1 MDTTPEPKRRSPR
14 IDADK
19 KCRTAAKQLAGAVAE
34 RVWGL
39 AVAPDGKEYYY
50 HLATNATAWS
60 LPAGAI
66 LQADGETYVSEQ
78 QHRISPR
85 SSPKAKPSPSTRSP
99 KGGSPKARV
108 AAATGQTSP
117 NVPLSEQRPAAA
129 TGSPMGP
136 KSRAAVATGSP
147 LLTGSPMSLPKSV
160 RVDAA
165 AATTPPGKAPA
176 AASGAAAHAAGRLAV
191 EVRRLRPLLQE
202 SRADLLAL
210 KAEQDRSVASYADP
224 YVPGPRT
231 VRMGYASQPHAQGS
245 LPRGAK
251 YCACAVH
258 VYASGVPYVP
268 RTVAPQV
275 ASLQAA
281 LLGMVSRAL
290 DAQALS
296 DVGSTEL
303 HMEAD
308 AAEAPQDAAEVEAAE
323 EEAVEEEAVKAE
335 EEVAGEE
342 EQEQEQKLEQEQ
354 EQEITAVQAARRL
367 RTLLASVQEQL
378 QHSEG
383 RCAESAAELQ
393 AGMPPCQASH
403 ALLPALAPPPG

>member
-129 TGSPMGP
+129 AGSPMSP
-136 KSRAAVATGSP
+136 KSRAAVATPPGKG
-147 LLTGSPMSLPKSV
+147 GSPMNPKSV
-160 RVDAA
+160 RVDTA
-165 AATTPPGKAPA
+165 AATTPPDKA
-176 AASGAAAHAAGRLAV
+176 AATMTGAAAHAAGLLAA

-251 YCACAVH
+251 YCAYAVH
-258 VYASGVPYVP
+258 V
-268 RTVAPQV
+268 
-275 ASLQAA
+275 
-281 LLGMVSRAL
+281 
-290 DAQALS
+290 
-296 DVGSTEL
+296 
-303 HMEAD
+303 
-308 AAEAPQDAAEVEAAE
+308 
-323 EEAVEEEAVKAE
+323 
-335 EEVAGEE
+335 
-342 EQEQEQKLEQEQ
+342 
-354 EQEITAVQAARRL
+354 
-367 RTLLASVQEQL
+367 
-378 QHSEG
+378 
-383 RCAESAAELQ
+383 
-393 AGMPPCQASH
+393 
-403 ALLPALAPPPG
+403 

>member
-117 NVPLSEQRPAAA
+117 NMPLSQQRPAA
-129 TGSPMGP
+129 
-136 KSRAAVATGSP
+136 ATGSP

-160 RVDAA
+160 RVDTAA
-165 AATTPPGKAPA
+165 VTTPPGKAPA

-210 KAEQDRSVASYADP
+210 KEEQDRSVASYADP

-251 YCACAVH
+251 YCAYAVH

-268 RTVAPQV
+268 RTVWCTTGGQP
-275 ASLQAA
+275 ASGAA
-281 LLGMVSRAL
+281 WDGEQGTGRA
-290 DAQALS
+290 
-296 DVGSTEL
+296 G
-303 HMEAD
+303 
-308 AAEAPQDAAEVEAAE
+308 
-323 EEAVEEEAVKAE
+323 AV
-335 EEVAGEE
+335 
-342 EQEQEQKLEQEQ
+342 
-354 EQEITAVQAARRL
+354 RR
-367 RTLLASVQEQL
+367 A
-378 QHSEG
+378 
-383 RCAESAAELQ
+383 
-393 AGMPPCQASH
+393 
-403 ALLPALAPPPG
+403 

>member
-117 NVPLSEQRPAAA
+117 NVPLSQQRPAAA
-129 TGSPMGP
+129 TGSPMSP
-136 KSRAAVATGSP
+136 KARAAAATGSP
-147 LLTGSPMSLPKSV
+147 LLTGSPMSLPKSA
-160 RVDAA
+160 RVDTA

-176 AASGAAAHAAGRLAV
+176 TMTGAAAAHAAGACRLAA

-210 KAEQDRSVASYADP
+210 KEEQDRSVASYADP

-251 YCACAVH
+251 YCAYAIH
-258 VYASGVPYVP
+258 V
-268 RTVAPQV
+268 
-275 ASLQAA
+275 
-281 LLGMVSRAL
+281 
-290 DAQALS
+290 
-296 DVGSTEL
+296 
-303 HMEAD
+303 
-308 AAEAPQDAAEVEAAE
+308 
-323 EEAVEEEAVKAE
+323 
-335 EEVAGEE
+335 
-342 EQEQEQKLEQEQ
+342 
-354 EQEITAVQAARRL
+354 
-367 RTLLASVQEQL
+367 
-378 QHSEG
+378 
-383 RCAESAAELQ
+383 
-393 AGMPPCQASH
+393 
-403 ALLPALAPPPG
+403 